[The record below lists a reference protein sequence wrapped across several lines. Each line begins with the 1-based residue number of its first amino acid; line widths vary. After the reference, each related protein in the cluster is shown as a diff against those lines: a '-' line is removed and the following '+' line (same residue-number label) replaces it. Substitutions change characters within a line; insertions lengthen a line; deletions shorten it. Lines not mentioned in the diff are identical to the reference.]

1 MRSPNREL
9 AIFSVSAI
17 DLFASAM
24 GSFILIAIVLF
35 PYYLKT
41 TTAEEAES
49 LAADAQTAEEKVA
62 AMQKQV
68 AALQEALK
76 EAERRA
82 QAAEAE
88 AEAAKAEAEAAQKA
102 AADAGTT
109 QAELEAAL
117 ARIEALE
124 RALAEA
130 EAAAET
136 AQAHRPGGAMRLP
149 PGGGTDTEFA
159 MGCWRT
165 DPFRHRPGVPPGIS
179 QYCFD
184 RTGTGNL
191 VFYREAQG
199 EICSA
204 FATISRSG
212 NRIRISDSDSR
223 CSVGQRDVGPWYA
236 DHLDCMPDPNGVIMC
251 RGRSQGANWTVRLY
265 RQ

>member
-41 TTAEEAES
+41 TTVEEAES
-49 LAADAQTAEEKVA
+49 LAADAQTAEEKVE
-62 AMQKQV
+62 AMEKQV

-76 EAERRA
+76 EAEQRV
-82 QAAEAE
+82 QA
-88 AEAAKAEAEAAQKA
+88 AEAEAAQKA
-102 AADAGTT
+102 AAEAGTT
-109 QAELEAAL
+109 QAELEAAQ

-136 AQAHRPGGAMRLP
+136 AQANRPGGAMRLP

-251 RGRSQGANWTVRLY
+251 QGRSQGANWTVRLY